1 MPLLVFVLLLPI
13 AVLAL
18 MPLILL
24 QRYRTSTARRQARA
38 WVATL
43 ALAGLIL
50 STVCLLVG
58 AAVTTIWIPGAFLAA
73 LAGVVIG
80 CVLGAVGLALTRW
93 ESTARSLHYTPNRW
107 LILAITLMVS
117 ARLLYGLWRS
127 WAIAREGFF
136 TGTSL
141 VAGFGVPESG
151 AAGAM
156 VLGYYLF
163 YTAGLRWRIRQ
174 WQRRTLRV
182 M

>member
-13 AVLAL
+13 VVLAL

-24 QRYRTSTARRQARA
+24 QRYRTGTARRQARA
-38 WVATL
+38 WVANVS
-43 ALAGLIL
+43 LAGLFL
-50 STVCLLVG
+50 SAVCLLVG
-58 AAVTTIWIPGAFLAA
+58 AAVTALWIPGAFRAA
-73 LAGVVIG
+73 LAGLVVG
-80 CVLGAVGLALTRW
+80 CALGAVGLALSRW
-93 ESTARSLHYTPNRW
+93 EFTPRSLHYTPNRW
-107 LILAITLMVS
+107 LILAITLTVS
-117 ARLLYGLWRS
+117 ARLLYGAWRS
-127 WAIAREGFF
+127 WAMARAGF
-136 TGTSL
+136 TGTAI
-141 VAGFGVPESG
+141 VTGFGVPESV

>member
-1 MPLLVFVLLLPI
+1 VPVILLVLLLPI

-38 WVATL
+38 WGATL

-58 AAVTTIWIPGAFLAA
+58 AAAMAIWIPGAFRAA
-73 LAGVVIG
+73 LSGLVIG

-93 ESTARSLHYTPNRW
+93 ESTPRSLHYTPNRW

-117 ARLLYGLWRS
+117 ARLLYGLWGS
-127 WAIAREGFF
+127 WAIARAGLF
-136 TGTSL
+136 TATPL
-141 VAGFGVPESG
+141 AARFDVPESP
-151 AAGAM
+151 AAGAI
-156 VLGYYLF
+156 VLGYYLC

-174 WQRRTLRV
+174 WQRRTLRL